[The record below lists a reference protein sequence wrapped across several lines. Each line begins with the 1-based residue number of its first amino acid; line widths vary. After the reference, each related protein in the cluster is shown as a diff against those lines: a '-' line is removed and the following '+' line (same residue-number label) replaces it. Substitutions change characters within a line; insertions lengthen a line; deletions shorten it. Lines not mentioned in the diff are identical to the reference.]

1 MADYTYEQ
9 LTEAAKNAHAA
20 GNADAAK
27 KLLEAALPL
36 RPSGDAPTPA
46 PTPSPVADVQKSG
59 VDRALDITGEV
70 VAGLNRPMT
79 SLIDFATTPVRALEQ
94 QVRPYAQS
102 MLGIEPDTAAEPF
115 SLRGMVPERGEF
127 AGEGVTTDIAAGT
140 GELTGMVMSGAP
152 VQRFFTQMIAKG
164 LQTGT
169 AKNVFELL
177 GSGKSIDDIIFGIS
191 GGLGGESAAALAGQA
206 EFLPEG
212 AEEFARLSGQ
222 IITPAAAQS
231 LLKQVTNF
239 ATNRLLNEAI
249 PSTEA
254 LKGASSYI
262 YNQLDELGVKAG
274 KESTQRLSSNLS
286 KFLDDEI
293 TNDPMY
299 GTVRNR
305 VTKLL
310 EEIKSGD
317 VTFGTIDTARGKLAE
332 QAAAGTDD
340 IARTAGIAA
349 KLIDEEILRMT
360 GSAPS
365 QTVDG
370 RTIAEAVKTARELWR
385 RSNTSKQL
393 DKVSRNAA
401 IDAQSNRD
409 AKNPKAYEQYLRKGM
424 AALLK
429 SDKKTMSFTKAE
441 EEAIN
446 AFVKGGKLE
455 NVLMTIGNLGA
466 KTGVIASGLVTGA
479 IGTFAY
485 ATANPSLV
493 TPIAIGAGTAAGSY
507 LVGRGLQQLSLA
519 ALKSNGN
526 LMKGMIRAGND
537 AEAIARSY
545 VSNTPSGKRDAR
557 VLSALLMRNNADLS
571 SLRGTAFGDSSLG
584 QSTFAYYDLFNKA
597 VTEERQAEQEMLQA
611 QMPNQV
617 YSGGGDIKRIAQ
629 IY

>member
-46 PTPSPVADVQKSG
+46 PTPSPVTEVQKSG
-59 VDRALDITGEV
+59 VDQALDITGEV

-94 QVRPYAQS
+94 QVRPYAQA
-102 MLGIEPDTAAEPF
+102 MIGIEPDTAAAPF

-409 AKNPKAYEQYLRKGM
+409 AKNPKAYEQYLRRGM

-455 NVLMTIGNLGA
+455 NVLMTLGNLGA

-597 VTEERQAEQEMLQA
+597 VAEERQAEQEMLQA
-611 QMPNQV
+611 QMPNQG

>member
-20 GNADAAK
+20 GDADAAK

-36 RPSGDAPTPA
+36 RPSADAPTPA
-46 PTPSPVADVQKSG
+46 PTPSPVAEVEKSG
-59 VDRALDITGEV
+59 VARAVDVGMEAV
-70 VAGLNRPMT
+70 SGVNRPMT
-79 SLIDFATTPVRALEQ
+79 SLIDFVTTPIRAVEQ

-102 MLGIEPDTAAEPF
+102 MLGIEPDDAAAPF
-115 SLRGMVPERGEF
+115 SLRGMVAERGEF
-127 AGEGVTTDIAAGT
+127 AGEGVATDIAAGT

-152 VQRFFTQMIAKG
+152 IQRFIAQTVARG

-169 AKNVFELL
+169 AKNVFEVL
-177 GSGKSIDDIIFGIS
+177 GSGKPIDDIIFGTA

-212 AEEFARLSGQ
+212 SEEFARLSGQ
-222 IITPAAAQS
+222 IITPAAAQA

-262 YNQLDELGVKAG
+262 YTQLDELGVKAG
-274 KESTQRLSSNLS
+274 KESTQRLSSNLT

-310 EEIKSGD
+310 ESLKSGD
-317 VTFGTIDTARGKLAE
+317 VTFGTIDTARGKLAQ

-340 IARTAGIAA
+340 IARTAGVAA

-370 RTIAEAVKTARELWR
+370 KTIAEAVRTARDLWR

-393 DKVSRNAA
+393 DKVSR
-401 IDAQSNRD
+401 DAQITANANRD
-409 AKNPKAYEQYLRKGM
+409 ATNPKAYEQYLRKGM
-424 AALLK
+424 ATLLK

-441 EEAIN
+441 KEAIDS
-446 AFVKGGKLE
+446 FIKGGKLE
-455 NVLMTIGNLGA
+455 NVLMTLGNLGA
-466 KTGVIASGLVTGA
+466 KTGALASGAITGA
-479 IGTFAY
+479 LGTFAY

-493 TPIAIGAGTAAGSY
+493 LPVAVGAGTAVGSY
-507 LVGRGLQQLSLA
+507 LVGKGLQQLSLA
-519 ALKSNGN
+519 ALKNNGN

-557 VLSALLMRNNADLS
+557 VLSSLLLRNNADLS
-571 SLRGTAFGDSSLG
+571 SLRDTAFGNSSLG
-584 QSTFAYYDLFNKA
+584 QSTFAYYDFFNKA
-597 VTEERQAEQEMLQA
+597 VAEEQQAEQAALQA
-611 QMPNQV
+611 QMPN
-617 YSGGGDIKRIAQ
+617 
-629 IY
+629 

>member
-20 GNADAAK
+20 GDADAAK

-36 RPSGDAPTPA
+36 RETVDKPA
-46 PTPSPVADVQKSG
+46 PTPSPVAEVQKSG

-70 VAGLNRPMT
+70 AAGLNRPIT
-79 SLIDFATTPVRALEQ
+79 SLIDFTTTPIRAVEQ

-102 MLGIEPDTAAEPF
+102 MLGIEPEGFAAPF

-239 ATNRLLNEAI
+239 ATNRLLNEAV

-385 RSNTSKQL
+385 RSNTSKQI
-393 DKVSRNAA
+393 DKVSR
-401 IDAQSNRD
+401 DAQITADANRD
-409 AKNPKAYEQYLRKGM
+409 ATNPKAYEQYIRKGM
-424 AALLK
+424 ATLLK

-441 EEAIN
+441 KEAIN
-446 AFVKGGKLE
+446 SFIKGGKLE
-455 NVLMTIGNLGA
+455 NVLMTLGNLGA
-466 KTGVIASGLVTGA
+466 KTGALASGAITGA
-479 IGTFAY
+479 LGTFAY

-493 TPIAIGAGTAAGSY
+493 LPVAVGAGTAAGSY
-507 LVGRGLQQLSLA
+507 LVGKGLQRLSLA
-519 ALKSNGN
+519 ALKNNGN

-557 VLSALLMRNNADLS
+557 VLSSLLMKNNADLS

-597 VTEERQAEQEMLQA
+597 VAEERQAEQAALQA
-611 QMPNQV
+611 QMPN
-617 YSGGGDIKRIAQ
+617 
-629 IY
+629 

>member
-1 MADYTYEQ
+1 MPSYKIKDENGKVVAVVKGDKPPSPEDIDYIVANQISKASTAQ
-9 LTEAAKNAHAA
+9 TGSSLQ
-20 GNADAAK
+20 
-27 KLLEAALPL
+27 
-36 RPSGDAPTPA
+36 
-46 PTPSPVADVQKSG
+46 PTPSPLAEVQKSG
-59 VDRALDITGEV
+59 VERALELTGEA
-70 VAGLNRPMT
+70 VAGVNRPLT
-79 SLIDFATTPVRALEQ
+79 SLIDFATTPLRAVEQ

-102 MLGIEPDTAAEPF
+102 MLGIEPDDAAAPF
-115 SLRGMVPERGEF
+115 SLRGMVAERGEF
-127 AGEGVTTDIAAGT
+127 AGEGVATDIAAGT

-152 VQRFFTQMIAKG
+152 IQRFIAQTVARG

-177 GSGKSIDDIIFGIS
+177 GSGKPIDDIIFGTT

-206 EFLPEG
+206 DFLPEG
-212 AEEFARLSGQ
+212 SEEFARLSGQ

-249 PSTEA
+249 PSTQA

-310 EEIKSGD
+310 ESLKSGD

-360 GSAPS
+360 GSAPN
-365 QTVDG
+365 QMVDG
-370 RTIAEAVKTARELWR
+370 RTISEAVKTARELWR

-401 IDAQSNRD
+401 IDADANRN
-409 AKNPKAYEQYLRKGM
+409 AKNPKPYEQYLRKGM

-441 EEAIN
+441 KEAIES
-446 AFVKGGKLE
+446 FIKGGKLE
-455 NVLMTIGNLGA
+455 NVLMTLGNLGA
-466 KTGVIASGLVTGA
+466 KTGALASGALAGA
-479 IGTFAY
+479 ITTAAY
-485 ATANPSLV
+485 ATANPSIILPV
-493 TPIAIGAGTAAGSY
+493 AVGAGTSISSY
-507 LVGRGLQQLSLA
+507 MIGKGLQNLSLSI
-519 ALKSNGN
+519 LKNNGN

-545 VSNTPSGKRDAR
+545 VSNTPAGKRDAR
-557 VLSALLMRNNADLS
+557 ALSALLMRNNADLS
-571 SLRGTAFGDSSLG
+571 KLRDTAFGNSSLG

-597 VTEERQAEQEMLQA
+597 VAEEQQAEQAALQA
-611 QMPNQV
+611 QMPN
-617 YSGGGDIKRIAQ
+617 
-629 IY
+629 

>member
-1 MADYTYEQ
+1 MEDYTYEQ
-9 LTEAAKNAHAA
+9 LVDAAR
-20 GNADAAK
+20 NADAAGDADAAK
-27 KLLEAALPL
+27 RLLEAALPL
-36 RPSGDAPTPA
+36 RETVDKPA
-46 PTPSPVADVQKSG
+46 PTPSPVAEVQKSG
-59 VDRALDITGEV
+59 VDRALDLTGEA
-70 VAGLNRPMT
+70 VAGLNRPIT
-79 SLIDFATTPVRALEQ
+79 SLIDFATTPLRAVEQ
-94 QVRPYAQS
+94 QVRPYAQA
-102 MLGIEPDTAAEPF
+102 MLGIESSGFKAPLSFRE
-115 SLRGMVPERGEF
+115 MVPERGEF
-127 AGEGVTTDIAAGT
+127 AGEGVATDIAAGT

-152 VQRFFTQMIAKG
+152 IQRFVSQMVAKG

-177 GSGKSIDDIIFGIS
+177 ASGKPIDDIIFGTT
-191 GGLGGESAAALAGQA
+191 GGLGGESAAALTGQV
-206 EFLPEG
+206 ESLPEG

-239 ATNRLLNEAI
+239 ASSRLLNEAI

-262 YNQLDELGVKAG
+262 YTQLDELGVKAG

-310 EEIKSGD
+310 ESLKSGD
-317 VTFGTIDTARGKLAE
+317 VTFGTIDTARGKLSQ

-360 GSAPS
+360 GSAPN

-370 RTIAEAVKTARELWR
+370 RTISEAVRTARELWR

-393 DKVSRNAA
+393 DTVTRNAD
-401 IDAQSNRD
+401 IDAQAARQGN
-409 AKNPKAYEQYLRKGM
+409 KPYEYYLRKGM
-424 AALLK
+424 ATLLK
-429 SDKKTMSFTKAE
+429 NDKKTVAFTDKEKQAIKSF
-441 EEAIN
+441 ID
-446 AFVKGGKLE
+446 GGKLE
-455 NVLMTIGNLGA
+455 NVLMTLGNLGA
-466 KTGVIASGLVTGA
+466 KVGVVASGVISGAL
-479 IGTFAY
+479 GTFAY
-485 ATANPSLV
+485 TTANPSLAV
-493 TPIAIGAGTAAGSY
+493 PAIAAASAIASSYGIGK
-507 LVGRGLQQLSLA
+507 GLQQLSLA
-519 ALKSNGN
+519 ALKNNGN

-537 AEAIARSY
+537 AESIARSY

-557 VLSALLMRNNADLS
+557 VLSSLLMRNNADLS

-584 QSTFAYYDLFNKA
+584 QSTIAFYDLYNRA
-597 VTEERQAEQEMLQA
+597 LSEERQAEQEILQA
-611 QMPNQV
+611 QMPN
-617 YSGGGDIKRIAQ
+617 
-629 IY
+629 

>member
-9 LTEAAKNAHAA
+9 LTEAAKKAHAA
-20 GNADAAK
+20 GDADAAK

-36 RPSGDAPTPA
+36 RGAVDKPA
-46 PTPSPVADVQKSG
+46 PTPSPVAEVQKSG
-59 VDRALDITGEV
+59 VDRALELTGEA
-70 VAGLNRPMT
+70 VAGVNRPLT
-79 SLIDFATTPVRALEQ
+79 SLIDFATTPLRAIEQ
-94 QVRPYAQS
+94 QVRPYAQA
-102 MLGIEPDTAAEPF
+102 MMGIEPDTAAAPF
-115 SLRGMVPERGEF
+115 SLRGMVAERGEF
-127 AGEGVTTDIAAGT
+127 AGEGVATDIAAGT

-152 VQRFFTQMIAKG
+152 IQRFIAQIVAKG

-177 GSGKSIDDIIFGIS
+177 GSGKPIDDIIFGTT

-206 EFLPEG
+206 DFLPEG

-222 IITPAAAQS
+222 IITPAAAQA

-249 PSTEA
+249 PSTVA

-286 KFLDDEI
+286 KFLDEEI

-310 EEIKSGD
+310 ESLKSGD

-360 GSAPS
+360 GSAPN
-365 QTVDG
+365 QMVDG
-370 RTIAEAVKTARELWR
+370 RTISEAVKTARELWR

-393 DKVSRNAA
+393 DKVSNNAA
-401 IDAQSNRD
+401 IDAQANRD

-429 SDKKTMSFTKAE
+429 NDKKTMSFTKAE
-441 EEAIN
+441 KEAIDS
-446 AFVKGGKLE
+446 FIKGGKLE
-455 NVLMTIGNLGA
+455 NVLMTLGNLGA
-466 KTGVIASGLVTGA
+466 KTGAIASGLITGA
-479 IGTFAY
+479 IGTLAY
-485 ATANPSLV
+485 ATANPSLI
-493 TPIAIGAGTAAGSY
+493 TPIAVGAGTAASSY
-507 LVGRGLQQLSLA
+507 LVGKGLQQLSLA
-519 ALKSNGN
+519 ALKNNGN
-526 LMKGMIRAGND
+526 LMRGMIRAGND

-571 SLRGTAFGDSSLG
+571 KLRDTAFGNSSLG
-584 QSTFAYYDLFNKA
+584 QSTFAYYDFFNKA
-597 VTEERQAEQEMLQA
+597 VAEEQQAEQESLQA
-611 QMPNQV
+611 QMPN
-617 YSGGGDIKRIAQ
+617 
-629 IY
+629 

>member
-177 GSGKSIDDIIFGIS
+177 GSGKSIDDIVFGIS

-611 QMPNQV
+611 QMPNQG
-617 YSGGGDIKRIAQ
+617 YSGGGDIKRISQ

>member
-46 PTPSPVADVQKSG
+46 PTPSPVTEVQKSG

-127 AGEGVTTDIAAGT
+127 AGEGVTTDIASGT

-360 GSAPS
+360 GTSTN

-455 NVLMTIGNLGA
+455 NVLMTLGNLGA

-597 VTEERQAEQEMLQA
+597 VAEERQAEQEMLKA
-611 QMPNQV
+611 QMPNQG
-617 YSGGGDIKRIAQ
+617 YSGGGDNKRIAQ

>member
-9 LTEAAKNAHAA
+9 LISAARNADAA
-20 GNADAAK
+20 GDADAAK
-27 KLLEAALPL
+27 KLLEAAAPL
-36 RPSGDAPTPA
+36 RPSVDKPAPT
-46 PTPSPVADVQKSG
+46 PTPSPVAEVQKSG
-59 VDRALDITGEV
+59 VDRALDLTGEA
-70 VAGLNRPMT
+70 VAGLNRPIT
-79 SLIDFATTPVRALEQ
+79 SLIDFATTPLRAVEQ

-102 MLGIEPDTAAEPF
+102 MLGIESEGFASPF

-127 AGEGVTTDIAAGT
+127 AGEGVATDIAAGT

-152 VQRFFTQMIAKG
+152 VQRFISQMIAKS

-177 GSGKSIDDIIFGIS
+177 GSGKSIDDIIFGTT

-222 IITPAAAQS
+222 IITPAAAQA

-286 KFLDDEI
+286 KFLDEEI
-293 TNDPMY
+293 TTDPMY

-305 VTKLL
+305 VVKLL
-310 EEIKSGD
+310 DAIKSGD

-385 RSNTSKQL
+385 RSNTSKQI
-393 DKVSRNAA
+393 DKVSNNAA
-401 IDAQSNRD
+401 VDAVSHREGN
-409 AKNPKAYEQYLRKGM
+409 KPYEYYLRQGI
-424 AALLK
+424 ASLLK
-429 SDKKTMSFTKAE
+429 NDKKTMTFTDKEKKALR
-441 EEAIN
+441 
-446 AFVKGGKLE
+446 AFIEGGKIE
-455 NVLMTIGNLGA
+455 NALMTLGNLGA
-466 KTGVIASGLVTGA
+466 KAGTVASGLITGA

-485 ATANPSLV
+485 ATANPSLI
-493 TPIAIGAGTAAGSY
+493 TPIAIGAGTAASSY
-507 LVGRGLQQLSLA
+507 LVGKGLQQLSLA
-519 ALKSNGN
+519 ALKNNGN

-584 QSTFAYYDLFNKA
+584 QSTIAIYDLYNRA
-597 VTEERQAEQEMLQA
+597 LSEERQAQQAALQAEQAALQA
-611 QMPNQV
+611 QMPN
-617 YSGGGDIKRIAQ
+617 
-629 IY
+629 

>member
-177 GSGKSIDDIIFGIS
+177 GSGKSIDDIVFGIS

-611 QMPNQV
+611 QMPN
-617 YSGGGDIKRIAQ
+617 
-629 IY
+629 

>member
-46 PTPSPVADVQKSG
+46 PTPSPVTEVQKSG

-94 QVRPYAQS
+94 QVRPYAQA
-102 MLGIEPDTAAEPF
+102 MIGIDPDTSAAPF

-401 IDAQSNRD
+401 IDAQTNRD

-455 NVLMTIGNLGA
+455 NVLMTLGNLGA

-479 IGTFAY
+479 ISTFAY

-597 VTEERQAEQEMLQA
+597 VAEERQAEQEMLQA
-611 QMPNQV
+611 QMPN
-617 YSGGGDIKRIAQ
+617 
-629 IY
+629 

>member
-46 PTPSPVADVQKSG
+46 PTPSPVTEVQKSG

-94 QVRPYAQS
+94 QVRPYAQA
-102 MLGIEPDTAAEPF
+102 MIGIDPDTSAAPF

-127 AGEGVTTDIAAGT
+127 AGEGVATDIAAGT

-152 VQRFFTQMIAKG
+152 VQRFISQMIAKG

-177 GSGKSIDDIIFGIS
+177 GSGKSIDDIIFGTT

-206 EFLPEG
+206 DFLPEG
-212 AEEFARLSGQ
+212 AEEFARFSGQ

-262 YNQLDELGVKAG
+262 YTQLDELGVKAG
-274 KESTQRLSSNLS
+274 KESTQRLSSNLG
-286 KFLDDEI
+286 KFLDEEI

-310 EEIKSGD
+310 ESLKSGE

-360 GSAPS
+360 GTSTN

-385 RSNTSKQL
+385 RSNTSKQI
-393 DKVSRNAA
+393 DKVSR
-401 IDAQSNRD
+401 DAQITANANRD
-409 AKNPKAYEQYLRKGM
+409 VTNPKAYEQYLRRGM
-424 AALLK
+424 ASLLK

-441 EEAIN
+441 KEAIDS
-446 AFVKGGKLE
+446 FIKGGKLE
-455 NVLMTIGNLGA
+455 NVLMTLGNLGA
-466 KTGVIASGLVTGA
+466 KTGALASGAVTGA
-479 IGTFAY
+479 LGTFAY

-493 TPIAIGAGTAAGSY
+493 LPVAVGAGTAVGSY
-507 LVGRGLQQLSLA
+507 LVGKGLQQLSLA

-597 VTEERQAEQEMLQA
+597 VAEERQAEQEMLQA
-611 QMPNQV
+611 QMPNQG

>member
-20 GNADAAK
+20 GDADAAK

-36 RPSGDAPTPA
+36 RETVDKPA
-46 PTPSPVADVQKSG
+46 PTPSPVAEVQKSG

-70 VAGLNRPMT
+70 AAGLNRPIT
-79 SLIDFATTPVRALEQ
+79 SLIDFATTPIRAVEQ
-94 QVRPYAQS
+94 QVRPYAQA
-102 MLGIEPDTAAEPF
+102 MLGIRDVPDSPQAAFRATESF
-115 SLRGMVPERGEF
+115 SLRNMVPERGEF
-127 AGEGVTTDIAAGT
+127 AGEGVATDIAAGT

-152 VQRFFTQMIAKG
+152 IQRFVAQMVAKG

-177 GSGKSIDDIIFGIS
+177 GSGKPIDDVIFGTT

-222 IITPAAAQS
+222 LITPAAAQS

-274 KESTQRLSSNLS
+274 QQSTQRLTSNLER
-286 KFLDDEI
+286 FLKKDI
-293 TNDPMY
+293 TNDQMY
-299 GTVRNR
+299 GTVRLR
-305 VTKLL
+305 VTNLL
-310 EEIKSGD
+310 KSLKSGET
-317 VTFGTIDTARGKLAE
+317 TFGTIDTARSELAA

-360 GSAPS
+360 GSAPN
-365 QTVDG
+365 QMVDG
-370 RTIAEAVKTARELWR
+370 RTISEAVKTARDLWR
-385 RSNTSKQL
+385 RSNTSREL
-393 DKVSRNAA
+393 DTVTTNAS
-401 IDAQSNRD
+401 IDANANRQTG
-409 AKNPKAYEQYLRKGM
+409 KPFGYYLRQGM

-429 SDKKTMSFTKAE
+429 SDNKTVAFTKNE
-441 EEAIN
+441 KEAIN
-446 AFVKGGKLE
+446 SFINGGKIE
-455 NVLMTIGNLGA
+455 NVLMTLGNLGA
-466 KTGVIASGLVTGA
+466 KTGALASGALAGA
-479 IGTFAY
+479 ATTAAY
-485 ATANPSLV
+485 ATANPSIILPAAV
-493 TPIAIGAGTAAGSY
+493 GAGTAVSSY
-507 LVGRGLQQLSLA
+507 MIGKGLQNLSLSI
-519 ALKSNGN
+519 LKNNGN
-526 LMKGMIRAGND
+526 LMKGMVRAGND

-557 VLSALLMRNNADLS
+557 VLSSLLMRNNADLS
-571 SLRGTAFGDSSLG
+571 SLRDTAFGNSSLG
-584 QSTFAYYDLFNKA
+584 QSTFAFYDLFNRA
-597 VTEERQAEQEMLQA
+597 VDEEQQAEQEMLQS
-611 QMPNQV
+611 QMPN
-617 YSGGGDIKRIAQ
+617 
-629 IY
+629 